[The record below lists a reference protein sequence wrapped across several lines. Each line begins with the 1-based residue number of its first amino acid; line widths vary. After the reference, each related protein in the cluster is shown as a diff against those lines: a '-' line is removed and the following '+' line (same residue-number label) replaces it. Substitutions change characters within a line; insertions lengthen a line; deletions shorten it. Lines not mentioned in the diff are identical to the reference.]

1 MQDVFNWTPVTDYK
15 NENDLNELTAKGW
28 KQYRAVH
35 GLDVKNMGGV
45 WMVSRGV
52 VEDVIP
58 DEVEH
63 LPVSK
68 LSVVS
73 FGGLTVSNHAPL
85 SRMEVNH
92 NTFNMGSMLGELDS
106 FNKQLE
112 ATDQML
118 SEATRLLQE
127 KAVAL
132 EIATDEKR
140 KRLSLLDDKILATRT
155 QAKLLRDKTIVVG
168 VESEELNRVFVGKQG
183 ELADVVSEVRSLLE

>member
-1 MQDVFNWTPVTDYK
+1 MTDVFDWTPVTDYK
-15 NENDLNELTAKGW
+15 NVHDLNELTAKGW
-28 KQYRAVH
+28 RQYRAVH

-45 WMVSRGV
+45 WMVSRGI
-52 VEDVIP
+52 VEDETP
-58 DEVEH
+58 DVVEH

-85 SRMEVNH
+85 TRMEVNH
-92 NTFNMGSMLGELDS
+92 NTFNMGSMMGELDS
-106 FNKQLE
+106 FNKQLD
-112 ATDQML
+112 ATDQLL

-127 KAVAL
+127 KAVSL

-155 QAKLLRDKTIVVG
+155 QAKLLRDKTIVTG

-183 ELADVVSEVRSLLE
+183 ELEDVVSEVRSLLA